1 MKVRVRNTSSV
12 AYRDTFPSRGRLLLR
27 EKLCS
32 KGRQLNITQMKYAFF
47 IDIDGTLT
55 YGSGIPEE
63 NIKAMKKAR
72 EKGHLMLLNTG
83 RGLRFIPRFV
93 LKDAPLDGIVAGSG
107 SYCSLG
113 DRVLK
118 AERIPKDELKAA
130 AAFLF
135 ENGKKFLLEGENIM
149 LCGNRH
155 IDAEGFYD
163 ITDADELDAKYSHA
177 IIEKI
182 NISGVLSK
190 EQSGFLA
197 GMFNLWQHSDY
208 AECAIKDCDK
218 GAAMKYVM
226 TALPEGF
233 KSVAVGDSINDVDML
248 KAADISVA
256 MGNSSQQIKDMCNIV
271 TASNG
276 EAGLGRIIE
285 KLTTN
290 E

>member
-1 MKVRVRNTSSV
+1 MN
-12 AYRDTFPSRGRLLLR
+12 
-27 EKLCS
+27 
-32 KGRQLNITQMKYAFF
+32 YAFF

-63 NIKAMKKAR
+63 NIKAMAEAR
-72 EKGHLMLLNTG
+72 KKGHLMFLNTG
-83 RGLRFIPRFV
+83 RALRFIPRFV

-113 DRVLK
+113 DKVLK
-118 AERIPKDELKAA
+118 AERIPKDELKKAT
-130 AAFLF
+130 AFLL
-135 ENGKKFLLEGENIM
+135 ENGREFMLEGENVI

-155 IDAEGFYD
+155 VDAEGFYD
-163 ITDADELDAKYSHA
+163 IASADELDSKYSHA

-182 NISGVLSK
+182 NISGVLTK
-190 EQSGFLA
+190 EQAELLS

-208 AECAIKDCDK
+208 SECAIKGCDK

-226 TALPEGF
+226 SALPEGF

-256 MGNSSQQIKDMCNIV
+256 MGNSSQQIKDMCSTV

-276 EAGLGRIIE
+276 EAGLGKIIK
-285 KLTTN
+285 KLTS
-290 E
+290 EGIK

>member
-1 MKVRVRNTSSV
+1 
-12 AYRDTFPSRGRLLLR
+12 
-27 EKLCS
+27 
-32 KGRQLNITQMKYAFF
+32 MKYAFF

-63 NIKAMKKAR
+63 NIIAMNKAR

-83 RGLRFIPRFV
+83 RSLRFIPRFV
-93 LKDAPLDGIVAGSG
+93 LRDAPLDGIVAGSG

-118 AERIPKDELKAA
+118 AERIPKEELKKATS
-130 AAFLF
+130 LLL
-135 ENGKKFLLEGENIM
+135 ENGRKFMLEGENVI

-155 IDAEGFYD
+155 VDEEGFYD
-163 ITDADELDAKYSHA
+163 IVNAGELDTIYSHA

-182 NISGVLSK
+182 NISGVLTD
-190 EQSGFLA
+190 ELTEIFG

-208 AECAIKDCDK
+208 AECSVKGCDK
-218 GAAMKYVM
+218 GSAMKCVIA
-226 TALPEGF
+226 ALPEGF

-256 MGNSSQQIKDMCNIV
+256 MGNSSQQIKDMCDMV

-276 EAGLGRIIE
+276 DAGIAKIIE
-285 KLTTN
+285 RLTTD